1 MSFVELSLI
10 CLVALVGPL
19 LAARRTWHLPLV
31 LGELLAGV
39 VVGRSLLGW
48 VDANNETL
56 KFLADMGFALMM
68 FVSGT
73 HVPVRDKTIR
83 EAIGKGALRVVVT
96 AVVAVALGVAVA
108 LLFGSAN
115 APLYAVLMA
124 SSSAALVLPIIE
136 SLKFSGTSVLELT
149 AQVALA
155 DVAAIVALPLAID
168 PSHAGPK
175 AIGALAVAVCAVVV
189 WWLLRTV
196 EVSGARHRLHTFS
209 ENRKFAL
216 ELRIQLTVLFALAGL
231 ALFFNVSIMLA
242 GFAFGLAVSAVGEPR
257 RLARQLFALNDGFLG
272 PVFFVWLGASIDLR
286 QLGGHPQMIL
296 LGVLLGLG
304 AIVAH
309 AASRLTGMPLPFAA
323 ASAAQLGVPVAAAT
337 IGRSLG
343 VLAPG
348 EDAAM
353 LLGALITIGGT
364 TAAASLAARRP
375 PKDTQVG
382 DAPPEAGGEA
392 ATGPGS
398 PKPKPKPKPKPA
410 AGS

>member
-1 MSFVELSLI
+1 MSFIELSLI

-19 LAARRTWHLPLV
+19 LAAKRMWHLPLV

-39 VVGRSLLGW
+39 IVGRSLLGW
-48 VDANNETL
+48 VNADNETL

-73 HVPVRDKTIR
+73 HVPVRDRTIR
-83 EAIGKGALRVVVT
+83 TAIGRGALRVVVT
-96 AVVAVALGVAVA
+96 AAVAIALGVAVA

-136 SLKFSGTSVLELT
+136 SLKFKGTSVLELT

-175 AIGALAVAVCAVVV
+175 AIGAVAVAVCAVIV
-189 WWLLRTV
+189 WWLLRVV
-196 EVSGARHRLHTFS
+196 EANGSRQRLHDVS

-216 ELRIQLTVLFALAGL
+216 ELRIQLTILFALAGL
-231 ALFFNVSIMLA
+231 ALAFNVSIMLA

-296 LGVLLGLG
+296 LGVLLGAG
-304 AIVAH
+304 AILAH
-309 AASRLTGMPLPFAA
+309 AASRLAGLPLPFAA

-353 LLGALITIGGT
+353 LLGALVTIGMT
-364 TAAASLAARRP
+364 TTAASLAARRP
-375 PKDTQVG
+375 PANTQMG
-382 DAPPEAGGEA
+382 DAPPGGGSEASKG
-392 ATGPGS
+392 
-398 PKPKPKPKPKPA
+398 KPA
-410 AGS
+410 PGT